1 MNDSD
6 SCDYEM
12 VSSQPEKKVFSV
24 APEDQIFKFRIQPI
38 SGMLR
43 KFGYQLKKG
52 TKLPHSAS
60 IGGADIEFIIVLT
73 RVFFQILFQIFVI
86 LFSMYLILNMP
97 SICGFSIPDEK

>member
-60 IGGADIEFIIVLT
+60 IGGADIEFIIELWCSHN
-73 RVFFQILFQIFVI
+73 RFQV
-86 LFSMYLILNMP
+86 LILNFPQPWSPHVMD
-97 SICGFSIPDEK
+97 ICATCLITNTN

>member
-1 MNDSD
+1 MTFVTVLFQIKQISKMNDSD

-60 IGGADIEFIIVLT
+60 IGGADIEFIIEL
-73 RVFFQILFQIFVI
+73 
-86 LFSMYLILNMP
+86 
-97 SICGFSIPDEK
+97 